1 MSETSPN
8 QFLGRISRLVRKEVS
23 TILRD
28 RRTIITLVLMPLL
41 LYPLMSIAFHQF
53 LLAGAHGKH
62 AEHELSVVVP
72 SEEDAK
78 VVTRHLKRGWE
89 VIQQQP
95 RPEGARESDIS
106 VPLVLYPVPNPREEV
121 LAGRYD
127 LALRLRGPVREP
139 RGNEGLERMLDYE
152 AYYLESSARGRET
165 LERVQVLLEA
175 AHRDLLSKR
184 RQWVNRPP
192 PVLVVRILPGPL
204 ADPEPKPVISL
215 MALIP
220 LVLILMT
227 ITGAVYPAID
237 LTAGER
243 ERGTLEIL
251 VAAPVPRLELLFAK
265 YVSVVLVAVLT
276 AVVNLATMTLTLQ
289 VSGLGSKI
297 FDAQSLTFLAIVQVF
312 LLLLLFA
319 AFFSAVLLAVTSF
332 ARSFKEAQA
341 YLIPLMLLSL
351 TPGVASLMPDLKL
364 DNGRALVPL
373 LNIVLLGRDVL
384 TGKAEL
390 ATGAIVVLSTLIY
403 AVGAVALA
411 ARVFGA
417 EAVLYSEQAGW
428 SDLFRRPSQPRPAP
442 SVAGALL
449 CLALLFPATFVA
461 INLLARLGGSIEEEL
476 AWKGL
481 ANVLLFGGLPLLFVW
496 LGRIQALSAY
506 RLDRLGLA
514 FWGAALLL
522 GVSLWP
528 IADLIQRALRQLGL
542 GLDTALLAGAS
553 ERFQRWREVSPVLI
567 VVGFAIVP
575 AVLEELFF
583 RGFLFGALLRA
594 SGPRA
599 AIIGSALFFGV
610 FHLVDQGLIVVER
623 GLTSTLLGLIL
634 AWLCW
639 RSGSVIPGMILH
651 AVHNSCLVLLAYY
664 QPKWLTE
671 NVPPAGLAVAISI
684 VVLVVAGIEY
694 LCRKRVDTPEAI
706 G

>member
-1 MSETSPN
+1 MSETAP
-8 QFLGRISRLVRKEVS
+8 QQLLGRMGRLVRKEVS
-23 TILRD
+23 SILRD

-41 LYPLMSIAFHQF
+41 LYPLLSIAFRQF
-53 LLAGAHGKH
+53 LLAGAHGKR
-62 AEHELSVVVP
+62 EEQELSVVVP
-72 SEEDAK
+72 SEDDAK
-78 VVTRHLKRGWE
+78 VLVRHLKLGWE
-89 VIQQQP
+89 VLQKQP
-95 RPEGARESDIS
+95 RPEGARETPVSI
-106 VPLVLYPVPNPREEV
+106 PRVLYPVPNPREEV
-121 LAGRYD
+121 LAGRVD
-127 LALRLRGPVREP
+127 LALRLRGPVRELSAN
-139 RGNEGLERMLDYE
+139 GGLERALDYE
-152 AYYLESSARGRET
+152 AYYLESSARGRVT
-165 LERVQVLLEA
+165 LERVQLLLEA
-175 AHRDLLSKR
+175 AHRQLLLQR

-192 PVLVVRILPGPL
+192 PVLVVRLLPGPL
-204 ADPEPKPVISL
+204 VDPAPKPVISL

-251 VAAPVPRLELLFAK
+251 VAAPVPRLGLLFAK

-276 AVVNLATMTLTLQ
+276 ALVNLGSMTLTLL
-289 VSGLGSKI
+289 VTPDLAALFEG
-297 FDAQSLTFLAIVQVF
+297 QSLTLLAVMQVFF
-312 LLLLLFA
+312 LLLLFG

-341 YLIPLMLLSL
+341 YLIPLMLVSL
-351 TPGVASLMPDLKL
+351 TPGVASLMPGLKL
-364 DNGRALVPL
+364 DSGLALVPL

-384 TGKAEL
+384 TGEA
-390 ATGAIVVLSTLIY
+390 AFGMGAIVVLSTLVY

-428 SDLFRRPSQPRPAP
+428 SDLFRRPAHPRPSP
-442 SVAGALL
+442 SVAGAML

-476 AWKGL
+476 AWKTL
-481 ANVLLFGGLPLLFVW
+481 ANLLLFGGLPLLFVW
-496 LGRIQALSAY
+496 LGRIPLKSGY
-506 RLDRLGLA
+506 CLECLGLA

-522 GVSLWP
+522 GLSLWP
-528 IADLIQRALRQLGL
+528 IADLVQRGLRELGL
-542 GLDTALLAGAS
+542 GLDPELLAGAS
-553 ERFQRWREVSPVLI
+553 ERFQRWRAVSPVLI
-567 VVGFAIVP
+567 VAGFAIVP

-594 SGPRA
+594 SGPRS
-599 AIIGSALFFGV
+599 AIVGSALFFGV

-623 GLTSTLLGLIL
+623 GLTSTLLGLVL

-639 RSGSVIPGMILH
+639 RSGSVIPGIILH
-651 AVHNSCLVLLAYY
+651 AVHNSCLVLLAYF

-671 NVPPAGLAVAISI
+671 HFLPNWSAAAIPLA
-684 VVLVVAGIEY
+684 VLVVAGVEY
-694 LCRKRVDTPEAI
+694 LCRKRVDTSEAI